1 MRRLAHLLGA
11 VGLGLAAAACSDSGN
26 DDPVDAG
33 FAADQ
38 GTTADLGVSVDSG
51 VPPADSGVALDATVG
66 PDSGSCFIETPPDP
80 TPDPSCTADWLTVV
94 KGDLVRAAGGPVED
108 ARAQLC
114 LRTPTDVLRC
124 LRPVATCADGHFEI
138 SVPEE
143 ARCVAHGALRMLLPT
158 GGYATTYC
166 ELPVVNPPVVT
177 LATALRLYSTNP
189 VANLPPAGE
198 LSTARDVTFEGGL
211 VASLIPNDTYVEY
224 GDLAARKISAADP
237 VPCFLEGQPAPDGLW
252 AFSPE
257 GDIVGTGAPLVIPNT
272 TGLPAGSTVRLYV
285 LGGLDCTLSDGTLVP
300 ESEWREYGNAQ
311 VSADGTVIEGARLP
325 CLTWFGYRAQ

>member
-1 MRRLAHLLGA
+1 MRRLGQLLG
-11 VGLGLAAAACSDSGN
+11 GLSLGLAMAACSDSGN
-26 DDPVDAG
+26 NDPVDAG
-33 FAADQ
+33 IV
-38 GTTADLGVSVDSG
+38 ADLGTNADGG
-51 VPPADSGVALDATVG
+51 VQNDTGVAQPDVGFNPDATVG
-66 PDSGSCFIETPPDP
+66 PDSGSCLVETPPDP
-80 TPDPSCTADWLTVV
+80 TPDPACTADWLTVV
-94 KGDLVRAAGGPVED
+94 KGDLVRAGGGPIED

-114 LRTPTDVLRC
+114 LRTPNDVLRC
-124 LRPVATCADGHFEI
+124 LRPAATCADGHFEI
-138 SVPEE
+138 AVPEE

-177 LATALRLYSTNP
+177 LPSALRLYATNP
-189 VANLPPAGE
+189 VANLPPAGD
-198 LSTARDVTFEGGL
+198 LTASRDINFEGGL

-224 GDLAARKISAADP
+224 GDLAARKIAAADP

-257 GDIVGTGAPLVIPNT
+257 GDIVGDGAPLVIPNT
-272 TGLPAGSTVRLYV
+272 TGLAAGSMVRLYV